1 VAPATTAAPSPLP
14 DDGLANAASSTWVP
28 VTGNL
33 AGMPSQCGTLTLV
46 SAEPAENEVIAGVS
60 NGGLWASVDG
70 SSTWTRIGTGA
81 GSAQI
86 DNRPLSITYDPSQ
99 PGTFWESGTYG
110 TGAYVTHDNGTTFQP
125 LGSLTHSDWVSVDL
139 HDPARATLLSGRHE
153 TSGVYRSTNGGAVW
167 QDLSSALPADVG
179 FTIAPLVLSPQV
191 YLMGTTSGWNP
202 TASRNAGIYRTT
214 NGGTTW
220 SRVYPSPVLGPP
232 LVTASGAIYWLLK
245 GNPGLIMSTNQGIT
259 WQYVTQISSTSGSL
273 IQLPNG
279 WLAGIG
285 RWITVSTDGGQD
297 WAAIG
302 GELPF
307 EASGFTYSPTQKAF
321 YAWHSDRDCSANNTV
336 AANAIMR
343 LPANLPAH

>member
-1 VAPATTAAPSPLP
+1 V
-14 DDGLANAASSTWVP
+14 ANAASSTWVP

-33 AGMPSQCGTLTLV
+33 AVQCGTLTLV
-46 SAEPAENEVIAGVS
+46 SAEPAQNEVIAGVS
-60 NGGLWASVDG
+60 NGGLWASVGG

-86 DNRPLSITYDPSQ
+86 DNHPSSITYDPGH
-99 PGTFWESGTYG
+99 PGTFWESGIYG
-110 TGAYVTHDNGTTFQP
+110 TGAFVTHDNGATFQP
-125 LGSLTHSDWVSVDL
+125 LGNLTHSDSVSVDL
-139 HDPARATLLSGRHE
+139 RDPARATLLSGRHE
-153 TSGVYRSTNGGAVW
+153 SSGVYRSTNGGAVW
-167 QDLSSALPADVG
+167 QDLSSALPAGAG

-191 YLMGTTSGWNP
+191 YLMGTTSGWATIP
-202 TASRNAGIYRTT
+202 SYNAGIYRTT
-214 NGGTTW
+214 NGGATW
-220 SRVYPSPVLGPP
+220 SRVFPSPVLGPP
-232 LVTASGAIYWLLK
+232 LVTASGAVYWLLT
-245 GNPGLIMSTNQGIT
+245 GDRGLIMSPDQGIT
-259 WQYVTQISSTSGSL
+259 WRWVTQISSTSGSL

-297 WAAIG
+297 WTAIG

-321 YAWHSDRDCSANNTV
+321 YAWHSDCSAGSSNTV
-336 AANAIMR
+336 PANAIMR